1 MLLEIILAIILLGIS
16 HFLAVFIGILCT
28 VWNIQDKHPRAY
40 AEIAAKRKRGGK
52 DALSS

>member
-1 MLLEIILAIILLGIS
+1 MLLELILTIILLGIG
-16 HFLAVFIGILCT
+16 FVCAWFIGVICT
-28 VWNIQDKHPRAY
+28 LWSICKDHPHAY